1 MRPHRIH
8 LAILAGALLL
18 AGALQLVG
26 CATLSQVA
34 ALTRVG
40 FAFDRVSDVRVAG
53 IDVGRF
59 VSYGDLGAV
68 DVARF
73 AAAVLDKEVPLDMIV
88 HVRAQNPAD
97 NDVTARLVGMD
108 WTLFVRDREA
118 VSGSH
123 PEDLLLPPGE
133 PVDLPL
139 ATSIEL
145 TRLGDG
151 RARDLFDLAVAI
163 AGHGSTT
170 VPIRLEMLPSIDTP
184 AGKMRYP
191 QPIVIERG
199 GPEVR

>member
-18 AGALQLVG
+18 AG

-34 ALTRVG
+34 ALRRVA

-53 IDVGRF
+53 IDVARF

-68 DVARF
+68 DVARL

-88 HVRAQNPAD
+88 HVRAQNPAE

-108 WTLFVRDREA
+108 WTLFVRDRET

-123 PEDLLLPPGE
+123 PEDLLLPPGQ
-133 PVDLPL
+133 PVDVPL
-139 ATSIEL
+139 ATSIDL
-145 TRLGDG
+145 MKLADG
-151 RARDLFDLAVAI
+151 RARDMFDLAVAI

-170 VPIRLEMLPSIDTP
+170 VPIRLEMLPAIETP
-184 AGKMRYP
+184 VGKFRYP

-199 GPEVR
+199 GPEAR